1 MLIGTIH
8 CMIAF
13 CDVISRSFGKRNV
26 LRRLFA
32 TCILLEPVT
41 IPHMSIQHQ
50 SYLSVIQAAF
60 PGKVFL
66 SVDDAAR
73 ALSRAVGA
81 IRNDISDGSF
91 PIKTVKIGARRLIP
105 ILELALY
112 MDQLVEGKPHPGRP
126 RTASKGKGVLDV

>member
-1 MLIGTIH
+1 
-8 CMIAF
+8 
-13 CDVISRSFGKRNV
+13 
-26 LRRLFA
+26 
-32 TCILLEPVT
+32 
-41 IPHMSIQHQ
+41 MSIQHQ

>member
-1 MLIGTIH
+1 
-8 CMIAF
+8 
-13 CDVISRSFGKRNV
+13 
-26 LRRLFA
+26 
-32 TCILLEPVT
+32 
-41 IPHMSIQHQ
+41 MSIQHQ

-91 PIKTVKIGARRLIP
+91 PIKTVKIGTRRLIP

-112 MDQLVEGKPHPGRP
+112 MDQLVEGKLTPAVPVSLPRARGRWMVRLAHFLMGSAP
-126 RTASKGKGVLDV
+126 QQQ